1 MKYAKKIINYVL
13 ASLDCLD
20 ITEMKFTLEVLL
32 KLMEKMPEYYA
43 EEVFSAVLGGEED
56 AE

>member
-1 MKYAKKIINYVL
+1 MEYARKVINYVL

-20 ITEMKFTLEVLL
+20 IAEMKMTLQILL
-32 KLMEKMPEYYA
+32 KLIENMPEYYA
-43 EEVFSAVLGGEED
+43 EEVFSAVLGGDED

>member
-20 ITEMKFTLEVLL
+20 ITQMKFTLEVLL

-43 EEVFSAVLGGEED
+43 EEVFSAVLGGDED